1 MKYLL
6 YFLLMIIN
14 MFIGY
19 SGLYSIQ
26 SINQYVDA
34 LKDVE
39 FLMSPEL
46 ATQIYKLG
54 IKKLRF
60 NAQNL
65 RVNAQAMEIAD
76 IYNAQTPAQL
86 RDAAQRFDRLA
97 NALERMKLPTKPFKY
112 SFSYLPEY
120 VDIKMQELQL
130 LVRQLDEI
138 STQKHD
144 NKKLLEILASLKVY
158 ILDMIH
164 SIESVSESDKKPLP
178 SCVKQYIK
186 DDNIESK
193 DNLPTTSAT
202 ETTTDIRLTLENI
215 IQDIINASSVEN
227 KD

>member
-6 YFLLMIIN
+6 YFVLMAIN

-39 FLMSPEL
+39 FLMSPAL
-46 ATQIYKLG
+46 ATQIYELD

-65 RVNAQAMEIAD
+65 RVNAHAMEIAD

-130 LVRQLDEI
+130 LARQLDEI

-144 NKKLLEILASLKVY
+144 NKKLVEILASLKVY

-164 SIESVSESDKKPLP
+164 SIESVSDKKSLP

-186 DDNIESK
+186 DDNIESE
-193 DNLPTTSAT
+193 DNVPTSSA

-215 IQDIINASSVEN
+215 IQDIIRASSVEN

>member
-1 MKYLL
+1 
-6 YFLLMIIN
+6 

-39 FLMSPEL
+39 FLMSPAL
-46 ATQIYKLG
+46 ATQIYELD

-65 RVNAQAMEIAD
+65 RVNAHAMEIAD

-144 NKKLLEILASLKVY
+144 NKKLVEILASLKVY

-164 SIESVSESDKKPLP
+164 SIESVSDKKSLP

-186 DDNIESK
+186 DDNIESE
-193 DNLPTTSAT
+193 DNVPTSSA

-215 IQDIINASSVEN
+215 IQDIIRASSVEN

>member
-6 YFLLMIIN
+6 YFFLMAIN

-39 FLMSPEL
+39 FLMSPAL
-46 ATQIYKLG
+46 ATQIYELD

-65 RVNAQAMEIAD
+65 RVNAHAMEIAD

-144 NKKLLEILASLKVY
+144 NKKLVEILASLKVY

-164 SIESVSESDKKPLP
+164 SIESVSDKKSLP

-186 DDNIESK
+186 DDNIESE
-193 DNLPTTSAT
+193 DNVPTSSA

-215 IQDIINASSVEN
+215 IQDIIRASSVEN